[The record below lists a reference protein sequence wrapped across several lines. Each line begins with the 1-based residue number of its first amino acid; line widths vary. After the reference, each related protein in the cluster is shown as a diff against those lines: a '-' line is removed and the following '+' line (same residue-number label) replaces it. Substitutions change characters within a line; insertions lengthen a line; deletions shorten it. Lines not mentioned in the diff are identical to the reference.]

1 MAKPT
6 VSEFNCELGE
16 IIVRELTNQEIEQ
29 IAIDQAAAAQELAD
43 KEAKAQAK
51 AELLKRL
58 GITEAEAKLLLN

>member
-29 IAIDQAAAAQELAD
+29 IAIDQVAAAQELAD

-51 AELLKRL
+51 AALLTRL
-58 GITEAEAKLLLN
+58 GITEDEAKLLLS